1 MHSLNN
7 IVQALSARNEVILRI
22 WSAKHPYTALSKQY
36 YSMALQL
43 SDPKLKN
50 IVSVV
55 SELMKTLDLTA
66 GVLAMI

>member
-1 MHSLNN
+1 
-7 IVQALSARNEVILRI
+7 
-22 WSAKHPYTALSKQY
+22 
-36 YSMALQL
+36 MALQL

-50 IVSVV
+50 IVSFV

>member
-1 MHSLNN
+1 MHSLNS

-22 WSAKHPYTALSKQY
+22 WSAKHPYTALSKQ
-36 YSMALQL
+36 QL

-50 IVSVV
+50 IVSFV